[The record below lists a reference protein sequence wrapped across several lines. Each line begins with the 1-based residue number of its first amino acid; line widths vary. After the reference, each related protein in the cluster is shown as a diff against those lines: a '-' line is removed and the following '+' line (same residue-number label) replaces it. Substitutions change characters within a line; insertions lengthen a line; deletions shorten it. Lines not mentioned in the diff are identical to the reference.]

1 MSYRSQ
7 STNGGAVKVELWWW
21 KDWAH
26 RAGKYAVCLIDVMAT
41 EWHEIGQI
49 QNAVV
54 DDFGNLVRVPA

>member
-1 MSYRSQ
+1 M
-7 STNGGAVKVELWWW
+7 KVELWWW